1 MITGSHWSRHWEGPG
16 ELEYRCPC
24 PKAPCGMVVRGDHAE
39 GCEQHAPEAT
49 RTQRSGHE
57 PDACPGYPEDVIT
70 GYPDHY
76 IVNGDT
82 SSCSCIEH
90 DTFFQGM
97 SQDDWAVP
105 EGTAFYQR
113 EDGGWIPVGNT
124 DGEGLI
130 LRVEPREDD
139 TVDFLEPNPFV
150 NYRQRYVLSL
160 EDQDGINLDPVVP
173 PFENGGYME
182 GYCEADARF
191 TAAFFEEI
199 TRIPDLSNAVADSLT
214 SMRESLSRMGEALG
228 ALRESDPHLF
238 EDIDDIPMSS
248 DAMRVSYS
256 DGREERPL

>member
-1 MITGSHWSRHWEGPG
+1 MTTHWSRHFEGPG
-16 ELEYRCPC
+16 HLEYQCPC
-24 PKAPCGMVVRGDHAE
+24 PKAPCGMVVYGEYNED
-39 GCEQHAPEAT
+39 CDQHPFERARTT
-49 RTQRSGHE
+49 RSSHPADE
-57 PDACPGYPEDVIT
+57 CPGVPSDVIT

-82 SSCSCIEH
+82 SSCTCIEH

-124 DGEGLI
+124 TGEGLI
-130 LRVEPREDD
+130 LRIEPREDD
-139 TVDFLEPNPFV
+139 TIDFLNPNPFV

-160 EDQDGINLDPVVP
+160 ESEEGIELEPVA
-173 PFENGGYME
+173 FEPGGYMM
-182 GYCEADARF
+182 GYCEEDARF

-199 TRIPDLSNAVADSLT
+199 SRVPDMANAVADSLT
-214 SMRESLSRMGEALG
+214 SMQENIRRMGEALG
-228 ALRESDPHLF
+228 ALRETDPHLF
-238 EDIDDIPMSS
+238 EDIDDIPMSC

>member
-1 MITGSHWSRHWEGPG
+1 MITGSHWSRHWDGPG

-24 PKAPCGMVVRGDHAE
+24 PKAPCGMVVRGDHAA

-57 PDACPGYPEDVIT
+57 PDECPGYPEDVIT

-82 SSCSCIEH
+82 SSCSCIQH

-105 EGTAFYQR
+105 EGTVFVQR
-113 EDGGWIPVGNT
+113 EDGGWIPLGNT

-130 LRVEPREDD
+130 LRIEPREEDD
-139 TVDFLEPNPFV
+139 IDFLSDNPFV
-150 NYRQRYVLSL
+150 NYRQRYVMSLEHEDGLSL
-160 EDQDGINLDPVVP
+160 TPAFMPGN
-173 PFENGGYME
+173 YMMH
-182 GYCEADARF
+182 YCEEDARF
-191 TAAFFEEI
+191 TAQFFEEI
-199 TRIPDLSNAVADSLT
+199 SRIPDYSSVVADSMT
-214 SMRESLSRMGEALG
+214 SMRDNITRMGELLG
-228 ALRESDPHLF
+228 ELREVSPHLF
-238 EDIDDIPMSS
+238 EDIDDIPMSG